1 MGLIGVVVVD
11 GFGSVM
17 CLISAVVV
25 NVLVGL
31 GSLMVVRGGGGS
43 RW

>member
-17 CLISAVVV
+17 CLIGVVLID
-25 NVLVGL
+25 VLMGL
-31 GSLMVVRGGGGS
+31 GSLMAVRGGGGG

>member
-17 CLISAVVV
+17 CLIDAVVFD
-25 NVLVGL
+25 VLMGL
-31 GSLMVVRGGGGS
+31 GSLMVVRGGSGS